1 MGRRVRE
8 ELESERAGEKELRER
23 AGERESWGESWKERE
38 LERERA
44 GEGESWGGRAGE
56 RESWGGRAG
65 EIEPFLKKEIFVTS
79 PRISNKNESFTRRFP
94 AE

>member
-56 RESWGGRAG
+56 
-65 EIEPFLKKEIFVTS
+65 IEPFLKKEIFVTS